1 MQSKSTRGVQAHDV
15 ALAADQLIATG
26 QRPTIE
32 RVRQTLGR
40 GSPNTIAPLLD
51 AWFAQ
56 LGPRLGLIVEASGEG
71 SHGPSTI
78 PTAVWEAVKTLWE
91 QALVNA
97 GDAVQREFAQQ
108 SEALREQRVAL
119 EVDRAA
125 LDVVVVQ
132 VAQREQ
138 QHQQM
143 LEHLQSEVSHW
154 RDNAQGWQTKA
165 SDLER
170 ELRAAHEALGE
181 ATQERNAERRRHDEQ
196 VQQLV
201 GEQRRQAEAS
211 HAEQQRLLS
220 QIDQGRLAVKN
231 FEKKLTDGE
240 RSSLATQ
247 RDIQRANS
255 VLDER
260 YRAAQLEIAALRA
273 RCEAQETHVKALHAQ
288 LAPIASPKAPRP
300 RLRARQKKSD

>member
-15 ALAADQLIATG
+15 AQAADQLIAAG

-56 LGPRLGLIVEASGEG
+56 LGPRLGLVNEASGEG
-71 SHGPSTI
+71 PHGPSTI

-97 GDAVQREFAQQ
+97 GDVVQREFAQQ
-108 SEALREQRVAL
+108 SETLREQRVAL

-138 QHQQM
+138 KQQQM

-170 ELRAAHEALGE
+170 ELRAAHEALGA
-181 ATQERNAERRRHDEQ
+181 ATQERSEERRRHDEQ
-196 VQQLV
+196 VQLLV
-201 GEQRRQAEAS
+201 GEQRRQADATA
-211 HAEQQRLLS
+211 AEHHRLLG
-220 QIDQGRLAVKN
+220 QIDRARLAAKN
-231 FEKKLTDGE
+231 LEKKLE
-240 RSSLATQ
+240 ETQ
-247 RDIQRANS
+247 QLSEAAHRELQRANT
-255 VLDER
+255 VLGDR
-260 YRAAQLEIAALRA
+260 FQAAQLEIAALQA
-273 RCEAQETHVKALHAQ
+273 RCQAQEVHIAGLQTQLKAFE
-288 LAPIASPKAPRP
+288 PKRP
-300 RLRARQKKSD
+300 TRSRSRISKKAD

>member
-15 ALAADQLIATG
+15 AQAADQLIAAG

-56 LGPRLGLIVEASGEG
+56 LGARLGLSSETSREG
-71 SHGPSTI
+71 LQATTTI
-78 PTAVWEAVKTLWE
+78 PTAVWEAAKTLWE

-97 GDAVQREFAQQ
+97 GDVVEQKLAQH

-119 EVDRAA
+119 DVDRAA

-154 RDNAQGWQTKA
+154 RDNAQGWQQKT

-170 ELRAAHEALGE
+170 ELRAAHEALGLV
-181 ATQERNAERRRHDEQ
+181 TQERSEERRRHDEQ
-196 VQQLV
+196 VQLLV
-201 GEQRRQAEAS
+201 GEQRRLAEVAATE
-211 HAEQQRLLS
+211 HHRLLG
-220 QIDQGRLAVKN
+220 QIDRGRLAVKTL
-231 FEKKLTDGE
+231 EKKLDETQQLGE
-240 RSSLATQ
+240 AAHREL
-247 RDIQRANS
+247 QRANT
-255 VLDER
+255 VLAER
-260 YRAAQLEIAALRA
+260 FQASQLEIAALQA
-273 RCEAQETHVKALHAQ
+273 RCQAQEVHMAGLQTQ
-288 LAPIASPKAPRP
+288 LMAFEPKRP
-300 RLRARQKKSD
+300 TRSRSRITKKTE

>member
-15 ALAADQLIATG
+15 AQAADQLIAAG

-56 LGPRLGLIVEASGEG
+56 LGARLGLTSNAPGEG
-71 SHGPSTI
+71 PGATSTI
-78 PTAVWEAVKTLWE
+78 PTGVWEAAKTLWE

-97 GDAVQREFAQQ
+97 GDVVQRELAHQ
-108 SEALREQRVAL
+108 SESLREQRAAL
-119 EVDRAA
+119 DVDRAA

-154 RDNAQGWQTKA
+154 RENAQGWQKKA

-170 ELRAAHEALGE
+170 ELRAAHETLGA
-181 ATQERNAERRRHDEQ
+181 ATRERGEERRRHDEQ
-196 VQQLV
+196 VQLLV
-201 GEQRRQAEAS
+201 GDHRRQAEVTA
-211 HAEQQRLLS
+211 AEHHRLLG
-220 QIDQGRLAVKN
+220 QIDRGRLAIKTL
-231 FEKKLTDGE
+231 EKKLDETQQVGE
-240 RSSLATQ
+240 AAHREL
-247 RDIQRANS
+247 QRANM
-255 VLDER
+255 VLGER
-260 YRAAQLEIAALRA
+260 FQAAQLEIAALQA
-273 RCEAQETHVKALHAQ
+273 RCQAQEIHMAGLQTQ
-288 LAPIASPKAPRP
+288 LMAFEPKRP
-300 RLRARQKKSD
+300 TRSRSRIPKKTE